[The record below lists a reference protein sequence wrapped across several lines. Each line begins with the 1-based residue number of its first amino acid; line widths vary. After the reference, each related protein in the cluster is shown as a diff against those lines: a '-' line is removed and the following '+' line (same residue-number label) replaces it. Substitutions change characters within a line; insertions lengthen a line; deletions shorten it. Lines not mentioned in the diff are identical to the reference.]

1 MPLIS
6 LMDTKQPGV
15 NPGFICT
22 HQKIGVVLI
31 LLFPLKLLL
40 ILLTLPNWS
49 RHVFILVAL
58 ACSYAGAYTVEHCR
72 SACLMMNGT
81 GDVPFSSKKITNNT
95 IMTPSLQHNQGNQ
108 ANQLSPTSSNHRSR
122 GTNKQE
128 ERREWKQRHL
138 HQGCKELNRR
148 SERPACPVRHYILHG
163 VSVATGRQ
171 MVN

>member
-95 IMTPSLQHNQGNQ
+95 IMTPSTRD
-108 ANQLSPTSSNHRSR
+108 ARSLI
-122 GTNKQE
+122 GD
-128 ERREWKQRHL
+128 
-138 HQGCKELNRR
+138 LNDP
-148 SERPACPVRHYILHG
+148 PAQSAITYYMGFRWPPADRW
-163 VSVATGRQ
+163 
-171 MVN
+171 